1 MAKSLAVQAY
11 QQQNL
16 NEDKP
21 ENTRFPG
28 HDTWQ
33 NGVIENGQPTTLY
46 TAASDKDIENIKNEN
61 SNMSGFM
68 TDETT
73 INSCKNETGVLDAN
87 ELADK
92 TQTQPWR
99 PDNAPEGTDYTYRNS
114 VAAFDV
120 NWDKLNEP
128 ENADLRERLCDSD
141 GNLKCAFGKAE
152 ENTHWGEGGGN
163 QYYFNKED
171 FNEGVNR
178 GVFRYNEDKTLKEND
193 GAVIRKGISE
203 DEYDIMNAERDKN
216 IDKQLSSCQEK
227 SASTNS
233 EKAKSLNEMTPEK
246 ASQINSMQASKGDYL
261 AKPDLTYNYQSKRVG
276 DEDSIKCGTTSENNY
291 NHLESLNSSDSG
303 VGKSGTAKEKS
314 LETPDMGI
322 EM

>member
-21 ENTRFPG
+21 KNTRFPG

-33 NGVIENGQPTTLY
+33 NGVIDNGQPTTLY
-46 TAASDKDIENIKNEN
+46 TAASDKDIENIKNGN

-68 TDETT
+68 TDEAT

-99 PDNAPEGTDYTYRNS
+99 PDNAIRGTDYTYRNN

-120 NWDKLNEP
+120 NWDKLNQP

-141 GNLKCAFGKAE
+141 GHLKCAFGKAE

-171 FNEGVNR
+171 FNEGVNK
-178 GVFRYNEDKTLKEND
+178 GVFEYNGDKTLRESN
-193 GAVIRKGISE
+193 GEVSRQGVSE
-203 DEYDIMNAERDKN
+203 SEYKLMNAERKEN
-216 IDKQLSSCQEK
+216 IDKQLSFCQEK

-233 EKAKSLNEMTPEK
+233 EKAKLLNEMTPEK

-261 AKPDLTYNYQSKRVG
+261 AKPDLTYKYKAKGVG
-276 DEDSIKCGTTSENNY
+276 NDPPTKCGTTSENNY
-291 NHLESLNSSDSG
+291 NHLESLNNSDSG